1 MADNDNTTKPPADDA
16 KTKNMLTRLEVA
28 ERLEE
33 IQKRSLDRQNKIA
46 ELDGDLLSKK
56 EIELKQA
63 AELHEYQKR
72 ELAFLEKLSQEEREH
87 VDKYEDKLRILK
99 EQAIQTEGQAEDW
112 EKIRGLVETTT
123 SDATQLAQEF
133 FGISSEARKL
143 ANHLK
148 KGDDVAKG
156 FADKTLKLVIDR
168 ANQIAQVTLKMQETF
183 RKMGKSVKET
193 YGFSKPIELA
203 KKFYDE
209 SRKTARE
216 VNVLTSSELENFNQ
230 RTSVIAKST
239 RYTRDEIQKNYK
251 GLFKASVAFRQ
262 SSKLDQDSI
271 NAVSLTLQR
280 RLGVSAQTTIKTV
293 EELTLTFGKSR
304 QEAQKLTANLAMMAK
319 TLNMDVNKVL
329 GDFAAQSSNLAKLG
343 IPNLTE
349 EFMRMQEVQEKSGV
363 SMDKLMS
370 SMEKWSTIQGA
381 ATAASKLNAV
391 FGTTIDFMEIMD
403 THNLEGPLKAFVKLR
418 TAMEESGE
426 SIETMNLPRLRALS
440 ESFGM
445 SALELKK
452 FAKIS
457 TSTLDDIANKPASA
471 YKSLS
476 EVMNDVKQGEEALE
490 TRGESLGKT
499 QDNQAKTM
507 QFMVDT
513 MQDFKKSI
521 DKLADAFGPL
531 TMVLSSAG
539 GALISFTG
547 QIAAL
552 KVAQVMMGIPGG
564 GKGGEGGSGFFG
576 KMTGGFGSIA
586 KFAMRSAGAIAMVGS
601 AYAANKM
608 AKEKGGVTAGSFA
621 TGVGG
626 GILSG
631 LMISGGNPI
640 GAVLGGIA
648 GGVAS
653 LGLFDIG
660 RDPSS
665 TPGKAIAINAGK
677 GVDETVTEFGANA
690 SVQKRK
696 EDQPVV
702 IVTHITNKLADGT
715 IVSKETHDSRDQLAS
730 NYGDREFN
738 FMKDINLAT

>member
-1 MADNDNTTKPPADDA
+1 MADNDNTTKPPADDS

-33 IQKRSLDRQNKIA
+33 IQKRSLDRQNKIV
-46 ELDGDLLSKK
+46 ELDGDLLSNK

-72 ELAFLEKLSQEEREH
+72 ELAFLENLSQEEREH
-87 VDKYEDKLRILK
+87 VDKYEAKLRILK

-148 KGDDVAKG
+148 EGDNVAKG
-156 FADKTLKLVIDR
+156 FADKTLKLVFDR

-183 RKMGKSVKET
+183 RAMGKSVKET

-251 GLFKASVAFRQ
+251 DLFKASTAFRQ

-370 SMEKWSTIQGA
+370 SMEKWTTFEGA
-381 ATAASKLNAV
+381 LTAASKLNAV
-391 FGTTIDFMEIMD
+391 FGTTIDGMEIMD
-403 THNLEGPLKAFVKLR
+403 TRINEGPLKAFVKLR
-418 TAMEESGE
+418 TAMEASGE

-445 SALELKK
+445 SAHELKK
-452 FAKIS
+452 LASVS

-471 YKSLS
+471 FKSLS
-476 EVMNDVKQGEEALE
+476 EVMNEVKKDEEALE

-499 QDNQAKTM
+499 QDNQARRIQTM
-507 QFMVDT
+507 TDLTVEL
-513 MQDFKKSI
+513 KKST
-521 DKLADAFGPL
+521 DKLADTLGVAG
-531 TMVLSSAG
+531 MAMSSLV
-539 GALISFTG
+539 GATISFVG
-547 QIAAL
+547 QYASF
-552 KVAQVMMGIPGG
+552 KMMQTMLMG
-564 GKGGEGGSGFFG
+564 GGSGG
-576 KMTGGFGSIA
+576 LMGGLTSSMGMLVKGAGILGGAAGLYAVHEA
-586 KFAMRSAGAIAMVGS
+586 KKKDGASLGTALGG
-601 AYAANKM
+601 AASG
-608 AKEKGGVTAGSFA
+608 ASLGAAIGSFIPIIG
-621 TGVGG
+621 TGIGAA
-626 GILSG
+626 
-631 LMISGGNPI
+631 I
-640 GAVLGGIA
+640 GAVAGGLYGGTDYAVGGIP
-648 GGVAS
+648 S
-653 LGLFDIG
+653 KDILVQNAQ
-660 RDPSS
+660 
-665 TPGKAIAINAGK
+665 TTAIAGRMNEGPNLEKVFANDRIGK
-677 GVDETVTEFGANA
+677 DENQPFNITI
-690 SVQKRK
+690 VQKLPNGK
-696 EDQPVV
+696 EVGKQTYGGENNPNLNIGD
-702 IVTHITNKLADGT
+702 KL
-715 IVSKETHDSRDQLAS
+715 V
-730 NYGDREFN
+730 N
-738 FMKDINLAT
+738 FEEEINLIA